1 MVRAGVGTGWS
12 SQVRE
17 QVDRVGIVNVRN
29 GELL

>member
-1 MVRAGVGTGWS
+1 MVRAGVVTGWS

-17 QVDRVGIVNVRN
+17 LVDRVGIVNVRN